1 MSEEQGERFISEMD
15 EYIKVDGTSGIKRRP
30 SGTGIQKI
38 NPQDF
43 LGVDNKQIKLTRW
56 RSFSI

>member
-15 EYIKVDGTSGIKRRP
+15 EYIKADGTSGIKKRP

-38 NPQDF
+38 NPQNF
-43 LGVDNKQIKLTRW
+43 FSFVWNMILYQNKLL
-56 RSFSI
+56 FF